1 MTNSSKSVNKKRIDG
16 WPPRWLT
23 PVPAADLKR
32 SSGDDISDFAEALC
46 KITKDSIAG
55 AAGTPLEFRGWQREL
70 TKQVFAIKADGTFR
84 HKIALIGLPR
94 KNGKSAWLSAVALES
109 LVLGVEG
116 GEVYSCAAEKE
127 QAKIVF
133 GTAKRMV
140 EMQPELSEVLDV
152 YKDAIYNPK
161 TGSVYRALSSEAFSK
176 EGLSPTFV
184 AFDELH
190 AQPNRELFDV
200 MSLAMGART
209 SPMLCAITTAGVK
222 TDSSGKDSICYSLYQ
237 YGKRVALGEVDDPS
251 FFFSWWEP
259 NEDLDDFRL
268 PETWKTSNPGFD
280 DIVAADDFASAILRT
295 PESEFKTKRLN
306 IWTSTSDA
314 WLPHGAWDQLENR
327 REVENGKEVVL
338 GFDGSFNGDCTAIVA
353 VEIGEYPHIMPV
365 KVWEKPEEADA
376 SWQVPVMEVED
387 AIRDACKRW
396 QVVEIACDPYR
407 WARTFQILDD
417 EGLPVVTFPQTA
429 SRMTPATTRFFEAV
443 VNKQITHN
451 GDPQLARHIGNA
463 SLRVDQRGSRLAK
476 EKRGSTKRIDL
487 AVASVMSLERAYWWH
502 SQGGSL
508 PQVFDPWSATEN
520 LEVPSVWSDNNSN

>member
-1 MTNSSKSVNKKRIDG
+1 MTNSSQRGKQNKIDG

-23 PVPAADLKR
+23 PVPEADLKR
-32 SSGDDISDFAEALC
+32 SRGDDITDFAEALC

-55 AAGTPLEFRGWQREL
+55 AAGESLEFRGWQREL
-70 TKQVFAIKADGTFR
+70 TRQLFAVKADGTFR
-84 HKIALIGLPR
+84 HKVALIGLPR
-94 KNGKSAWLSAVALES
+94 KTGKSAWLSAVALES
-109 LVLGVEG
+109 LVLGATG

-140 EMQPELSEVLDV
+140 EMHPELSELLDV

-176 EGLSPTFV
+176 EGLSPTFI

-200 MSLAMGART
+200 MSLAMGARVE
-209 SPMLCAITTAGVK
+209 PMLVAITTAGVK
-222 TDSSGKDSICYSLYQ
+222 TDSSGKDSICYSLYE
-237 YGKRVALGEVDDPS
+237 YGKRVASQEVDDPS

-259 NEDLDDFRL
+259 TLPDADYRNETVWR
-268 PETWKTSNPGFD
+268 EANPGFD
-280 DIVAADDFASAILRT
+280 DIVASADFSSAILRT
-295 PESEFKTKRLN
+295 PEAEFKTKRLN

-314 WLPHGAWDQLENR
+314 WLPHGSWDSLADDHSIEDGAQ
-327 REVENGKEVVL
+327 VVL

-353 VEIGEYPHIMPV
+353 IEVGENPHIMPV
-365 KVWEKPEEADA
+365 QVWEKPEEADA
-376 SWQVPVMEVED
+376 SWQVPVLEVED

-443 VNKQITHN
+443 VNQQITHN
-451 GDPQLARHIGNA
+451 GDPRLSRHIANA
-463 SLRVDQRGSRLAK
+463 TLRVDQRGSRLAK
-476 EKRGSTKRIDL
+476 EKRGSSRRIDL
-487 AVASVMSLERAYWWH
+487 AVASVMALERASWWH
-502 SQGGSL
+502 SQGGNI
-508 PQVFDPWSATEN
+508 PQIFDPWSMGDQE
-520 LEVPSVWSDNNSN
+520 EVPSVWSHNNDH